1 MRAFA
6 AEGLQ
11 DLAAE
16 RELCGSLA
24 AYEPALTL
32 ARDAGL
38 LPEHFAYKSLGAIY
52 AAALALAAESTPLDS
67 ITLAAELERQGT
79 QDSAAGA
86 RELPE
91 LAEAVAAPGNAEFHA
106 KRIIETAERR
116 RVSRFAEEVG
126 KSAAAGTLNGEAGR
140 LIEIVSQANTSGKLE
155 LTKGSDI
162 PLRSVS
168 FLDAAQMIPTGSV
181 TVIVGTA
188 GLGKTT
194 YSLATCA
201 SATIGKL
208 AGVKGPRNVL
218 ISSQEDDDQAVLMPR
233 FKAAGGDMERVYTIK
248 GLTIPAE
255 IDALHAHARE
265 LEAAIVLIDP
275 IAAHLDSGVDS
286 HRDAAIR
293 GAIAPLADMA
303 ADLDLAVIVVAHPN
317 KAASMSGLARIS
329 GSSGLGN
336 AARSVIV
343 FGADPADP
351 EGDAGT
357 RRIIAHL
364 KCNVGKR
371 APSLTAEV
379 EIADVD
385 TEDGT
390 AKVPRLKVTGVSDH
404 DAEDVL
410 GSPNREER
418 TERDDAQSFLEQ
430 SLSDGPVRT
439 KEIRKRA
446 EDAELSWRTVER
458 AKKDLGVQ
466 AVQGPDGWYWQAKE
480 QAR

>member
-1 MRAFA
+1 MSVPA
-6 AEGLQ
+6 ASLT
-11 DLAAE
+11 DHAAE

-24 AYEPALTL
+24 TYEPALAL
-32 ARDAGL
+32 ARGTGL
-38 LPEHFAYKSLGAIY
+38 LPEHFAYRSLGAIY
-52 AAALALAAESTPLDS
+52 AAALSLDSGATPLDS
-67 ITLAAELERQGT
+67 ITLTAELERQGT
-79 QDSAAGA
+79 QEAADGA
-86 RELPE
+86 KVLPE
-91 LAEAVAAPGNAEFHA
+91 LAEAVAAPGNAEYHS
-106 KRIIETAERR
+106 KRILETAERR
-116 RVSRFAEEVG
+116 RIHEFAEQVG
-126 KSAAAGTLNGEAGR
+126 KSAAANTLNGDAGR
-140 LIEIVSQANTSGKLE
+140 LIEIVNNSASGRLE

-168 FLDAAQMIPTGSV
+168 FLDAAEMIPTGSV

-201 SATIGKL
+201 AASTGKL
-208 AGVKGPRNVL
+208 AGVEGPRNVL

-233 FKAAGGDMERVYTIK
+233 FKAAAGDMERVYTVK

-255 IDALHAHARE
+255 IDALHAHASE
-265 LEAAIVLIDP
+265 LDAAIVLIDP

-351 EGDAGT
+351 EGDAGS

-379 EIADVD
+379 EIAEVE
-385 TEDGT
+385 TEDGKT
-390 AKVPRLKVTGVSDH
+390 KVPRLKITGTSDH

-430 SLSDGPVRT
+430 VLSDGPVRT
-439 KEIRKRA
+439 KEIRNRA

-458 AKKDLGVQ
+458 AKKDLSVQ
-466 AVQGPDGWYWQAKE
+466 AIQGPDGWYWQAKE
-480 QAR
+480 DAR